1 MISKEKDPASVL
13 QEINIPAS
21 LCSQNSENEKVF
33 QQELFSKSTIK
44 WNKVKDESLGFRDN
58 SSSKCY
64 RKSHYC
70 IVQYQNF

>member
-1 MISKEKDPASVL
+1 MKSKEKDPASVL
-13 QEINIPAS
+13 QEINI
-21 LCSQNSENEKVF
+21 NEKVF

-64 RKSHYC
+64 TKSHYC